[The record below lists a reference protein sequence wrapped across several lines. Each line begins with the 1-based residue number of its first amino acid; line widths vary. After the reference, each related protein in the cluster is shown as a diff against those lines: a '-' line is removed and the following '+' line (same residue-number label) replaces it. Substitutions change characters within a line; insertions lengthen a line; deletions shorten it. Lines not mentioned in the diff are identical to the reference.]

1 MEIEGLSAKSM
12 VKLMG
17 QHSGAVLEGQTGKL
31 NLLRKHRVCPSW
43 QQLLQ
48 VAIALH

>member
-1 MEIEGLSAKSM
+1 M

-43 QQLLQ
+43 QQLLL
-48 VAIALH
+48 AAAGSI